1 MGSVVIT
8 GSQSGMGLETRR
20 HLESQEIAVIG
31 IDLPGKG
38 AEVEAD
44 LSTPV
49 GRDSAAR
56 GVLERC
62 GGRLDGVFAN
72 AGVDID
78 QPALAFGVNYFGVVD
93 VLERLRPSLAEASPS
108 AVVVNVSDSISITP
122 GIPIEPA
129 DALLRGDPDGAVA
142 LMAGQERWSYQ
153 TSKFALARWLRRH
166 AATEAWAGSGITMN
180 AICPGPIMT
189 PLLEHDLK
197 DPVKGPAIRGLPR
210 PLDEFPTG
218 KDVACLVEFLLSRR
232 ARFIVGQLIMIDG
245 GIETAFRSEDHPA
258 VWEPRSRGGDR

>member
-1 MGSVVIT
+1 MCGVVIT

-20 HLESQEIAVIG
+20 YLEAQEIQVIG
-31 IDLPGKG
+31 VDLPGKG

-44 LSTPV
+44 LSTPD
-49 GRDSAAR
+49 GRDAAAR

-62 GGRLDGVFAN
+62 DGRLDGVFAN

-78 QPALAFGVNYFGVVD
+78 QPAYAFGVNYFGVVD
-93 VLERLRPSLAEASPS
+93 VLEQLQPALARSSPS
-108 AVVVNVSDSISITP
+108 AVVVNISDSISITP
-122 GIPIEPA
+122 GIPFEPA
-129 DALLRGDPDGAVA
+129 DALLRGDRDRAVA

-153 TSKFALARWLRRH
+153 TSKFAIARWLRRH

-180 AICPGPIMT
+180 AICPGPVMT
-189 PLLEHDLK
+189 PLLEHDLQ

-210 PLDEFPTG
+210 PLDEFTRG
-218 KDVACLVEFLLSRR
+218 QDVAYLVEFLLSRR

-245 GIETAFRSEDHPA
+245 GIETTFRSEDHPA
-258 VWEPRSRGGDR
+258 VWEPQSGGGDR